1 MRHIAAE
8 GECAVCPELAIA
20 MQTRFGIVV
29 TPSSFNAGASPSAA
43 THDATDEETSMGRIE
58 RRALIALALI
68 VLAQP
73 ARTQDYPARPVTLVA
88 PYAAGG
94 GADLLARLMAQKLG
108 ERLAQ
113 SFVVEDR
120 LGAGGV
126 IAASSVAKSA
136 PDGYT
141 LFLAT
146 STQLAIQTTLHR
158 KLPYDP
164 AADFAP
170 IALIASAP
178 FVLIVHPSLG
188 VGSLADLIKLA
199 RERPGQLSFGS
210 SGVGGPP
217 HLYTELLK
225 SMTGVEMTHVPYKGT
240 AQAINDLVA
249 GSIPIIFCD
258 LAPAVPLIR
267 DGKVRALGISSAK
280 RFVTLPE
287 VPTIAEAGVPGF
299 DAVAW
304 LMLVAP
310 ANTPRAVVDALHA
323 QAKSIV
329 ASPQVR
335 QQFIDLGMMA
345 IDSPPPAELTLYVQ
359 SEMVR
364 WGKVVR
370 QAGLAGSQ

>member
-1 MRHIAAE
+1 
-8 GECAVCPELAIA
+8 
-20 MQTRFGIVV
+20 
-29 TPSSFNAGASPSAA
+29 
-43 THDATDEETSMGRIE
+43 MGRIE

-73 ARTQDYPARPVTLVA
+73 ARAQDYPARPVTLVA

-108 ERLAQ
+108 ERLGQ

-136 PDGYT
+136 ADGYT
-141 LFLAT
+141 LFLGT
-146 STQLAIQTTLHR
+146 STQLAIQPTLHK

-188 VGSLADLIKLA
+188 VGSLAGLIKLA

-225 SMTGVEMTHVPYKGT
+225 SMTGMEMTHVPYKGT

-249 GSIPIIFCD
+249 GNIPIIFCD
-258 LAPAVPLIR
+258 LAPAVPLIK
-267 DGKVRALGISSAK
+267 DGKVRALGISSAE

-310 ANTPRAVVDALHA
+310 VSTPRAVVDALHA
-323 QAKSIV
+323 QVKAIV
-329 ASPQVR
+329 ASPRVR
-335 QQFIDLGMMA
+335 QQFIDLGMTA
-345 IDSPPPAELTLYVQ
+345 IDSPPPAELALYVK

>member
-1 MRHIAAE
+1 
-8 GECAVCPELAIA
+8 
-20 MQTRFGIVV
+20 
-29 TPSSFNAGASPSAA
+29 
-43 THDATDEETSMGRIE
+43 MGRIE
-58 RRALIALALI
+58 RRALIALALV

-73 ARTQDYPARPVTLVA
+73 ARAQDYPARPVTLVA

-108 ERLAQ
+108 ERLGQ

-136 PDGYT
+136 ADGYT

-146 STQLAIQTTLHR
+146 STQLAIQPTLHK

-188 VGSLADLIKLA
+188 VGSLAGLIKLA
-199 RERPGQLSFGS
+199 REKPGQLSFGS

-225 SMTGVEMTHVPYKGT
+225 SMTGMEMTHVPYKGT

-258 LAPAVPLIR
+258 LAPAVPLIK
-267 DGKVRALGISSAK
+267 DGKVRALGISSAR
-280 RFVTLPE
+280 RFVTLPD

-310 ANTPRAVVDALHA
+310 ANTPRAIVDALHA
-323 QAKSIV
+323 QATSIV
-329 ASPQVR
+329 ASPAVR

-345 IDSPPPAELTLYVQ
+345 IDSPPPAELALYVK

-364 WGKVVR
+364 WGEVVR